1 MGGRLEQ
8 NIVFIHGFLGQPS
21 DWQAI
26 EQSLL
31 LAKASFH
38 FLDLNRDF
46 SISELNFQSWPE
58 AFLNWTK
65 KKKITGSMCLVGYS
79 MGGRLICPLLEKNFA
94 KKAIFL
100 SSQFGFHDEDLNQ
113 RSERRLFN
121 QNWAQKFL
129 HQPWVHVMEE
139 WHHQAI
145 FKNSVVPTRNEGD
158 FDRQKLAA
166 SLTGFSMSEQKD
178 FSNLWQRKDLS
189 LLYLVGENDLKYRV
203 VGEELQQK
211 AINTKVITLKNSGHR
226 LLLDQP
232 QLVAQEIS
240 KFINVND

>member
-8 NIVFIHGFLGQPS
+8 NIVFIHGFLGLPS

-26 EQSLL
+26 EKSLT
-31 LAKASFH
+31 LAETASH

-46 SISELNFQSWPE
+46 SISELNFQSWPD

-65 KKKITGSMCLVGYS
+65 KKKIIGPLCLVGYS

-113 RSERRLFN
+113 RAERRLFN

-129 HQPWVHVMEE
+129 HQPWAHVMEE
-139 WHHQAI
+139 WHQQTI
-145 FKNSVVPTRNEGD
+145 FKNSVIPARNEAD

-166 SLTGFSMSEQKD
+166 ALTGFSMSEQKD

-189 LLYLVGENDLKYRV
+189 LLYLVGEHDLKYRV
-203 VGEELQQK
+203 VAEELQQK
-211 AINTKVITLKNSGHR
+211 EINTKVSILKNSGHR

-240 KFINVND
+240 KFINFND